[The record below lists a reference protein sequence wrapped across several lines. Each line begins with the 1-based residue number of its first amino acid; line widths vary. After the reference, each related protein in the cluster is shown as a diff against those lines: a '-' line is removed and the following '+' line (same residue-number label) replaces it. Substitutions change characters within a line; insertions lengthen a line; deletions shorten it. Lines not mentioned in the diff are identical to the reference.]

1 MSTTPQLGINWDDVT
16 AEITAVL
23 RDYLRVNTSNPPGN
37 EQAACEYLAPLLEAE
52 GYACDYV
59 EAGPGRVSLRTRL
72 AGSGQERPLML
83 LNHTDV
89 VPVQTEFWDVDPF
102 AAVEQDGMLWGRG
115 ALDMKGMGV
124 LELLVMLL
132 FKRLNLTPNRDIV
145 FLAVADEEAG
155 SAFGMEWLDQNR
167 QDWITE
173 PEYALNEGG
182 MGALN
187 MLGANRPVFACSPSE
202 KSPLWLKLRA
212 EGQPGHG
219 STPHADNAVER
230 LVRALYQV
238 QNWERAVTVQ
248 PHTAESIER
257 MRAGNAWTGSP
268 PSINK
273 LCQTYPAFAAVTRD
287 TISNTGAASGIK
299 HNVIPA
305 DAEATLDCRLL
316 PGETYDDFI
325 KQMRDVIDDDKVSV
339 EVVFGS
345 MGPSSSFET
354 EIVNVIEDV
363 VREQVEGALMV
374 PSTCV
379 GFTDSR
385 VLRRH
390 GVHSY
395 GFVPTLMD
403 ASLAAGVHGHNE
415 RTPIEGLNTGVQ
427 ILFEV
432 VRRFT
437 NAQRLTS

>member
-1 MSTTPQLGINWDDVT
+1 MTTTPQLGVNWDDVT
-16 AEITAVL
+16 AEITSVL
-23 RDYLRVNTSNPPGN
+23 RDYLRINTSNPPGN
-37 EQAACEYLAPLLEAE
+37 EQAAAEFLATLLEAE
-52 GYACDYV
+52 GYECEYV
-59 EAGPGRVSLRTRL
+59 EAGPGRVSMRTRL
-72 AGSGQERPLML
+72 NGSGEERPLML

-115 ALDMKGMGV
+115 ALDMKGMGT

-132 FKRLNLTPNRDIV
+132 FKRLNLTPNRDII

-155 SAFGMEWLDQNR
+155 SAYGMEWLDQNE
-167 QDWITE
+167 QGWITE
-173 PEYALNEGG
+173 PEFALNEGG

-187 MLGANRPVFACSPSE
+187 LLGSNRPVFACSPSE

-219 STPHADNAVER
+219 STPHSDNAVER
-230 LVRALYQV
+230 LVRALFAI
-238 QNWERAVTVQ
+238 QNWDRAVTVQ
-248 PHTAESIER
+248 PHTAEAIQR
-257 MRAGNAWTGSP
+257 MRDANAWAGSA
-268 PSINK
+268 PSLNR

-287 TISNTGAASGIK
+287 TISNTGATSGIK

-316 PGETYDDFI
+316 PGESYDDFI
-325 KQMRDVIDDDKVSV
+325 KNMRNVIDDEKVEV

-354 EIVNVIEDV
+354 EMVSVIEDV
-363 VREQVEGALMV
+363 VREQIEGALV
-374 PSTCV
+374 IPSTCV

-415 RTPIEGLNTGVQ
+415 RTPIEGLNTGIQ

-437 NAQRLTS
+437 NAQRL

>member
-1 MSTTPQLGINWDDVT
+1 MTTTPQLGVNWDDVT
-16 AEITAVL
+16 AEITSVL
-23 RDYLRVNTSNPPGN
+23 RDYLRINTSNPPGN
-37 EQAACEYLAPLLEAE
+37 EQAAAEFLATLLEAE
-52 GYACDYV
+52 GYECEFV
-59 EAGPGRVSLRTRL
+59 EAGPGRVSMRSRL
-72 AGSGQERPLML
+72 NGTGDERPLML

-89 VPVQTEFWDVDPF
+89 VPVQEEFWDVDPF

-115 ALDMKGMGV
+115 ALDMKGMGT

-155 SAFGMEWLDQNR
+155 SAYGMEWLDQNE
-167 QDWITE
+167 QGWITE
-173 PEYALNEGG
+173 PEFALNEGG

-187 MLGANRPVFACSPSE
+187 LLGSNRPVFSCSPSE

-219 STPHADNAVER
+219 STPHSDNAVER
-230 LVRALYQV
+230 LIRALFAI
-238 QNWERAVTVQ
+238 QNWDRAVTVQ
-248 PHTAESIER
+248 PHTAEAIQR
-257 MRAGNAWTGSP
+257 MRDANAWAGSA
-268 PSINK
+268 PSLNK

-287 TISNTGAASGIK
+287 TISNTGATSGIK

-316 PGETYDDFI
+316 PGESYDDFI
-325 KQMRDVIDDDKVSV
+325 KSMRDVIDDEKVNV

-354 EIVNVIEDV
+354 EMVSVIEDV
-363 VREQVEGALMV
+363 VREQVEGALV
-374 PSTCV
+374 IPSTCV

-415 RTPIEGLNTGVQ
+415 RTPIEGLNTGIQ

-437 NAQRLTS
+437 NAQRL

>member
-1 MSTTPQLGINWDDVT
+1 MTTTPQLGINWDDVT
-16 AEITAVL
+16 AEITSVL
-23 RDYLRVNTSNPPGN
+23 RDYLRINTSNPPGN
-37 EQAACEYLAPLLEAE
+37 EQAAAEFLAPILEAE
-52 GYACDYV
+52 GYECEYV
-59 EAGPGRVSLRTRL
+59 QAGPGRVSMRTRL
-72 AGSGQERPLML
+72 RGTGEQRPLML

-89 VPVQTEFWDVDPF
+89 VPVQEEFWDVDPF

-115 ALDMKGMGV
+115 ALDMKGMGT

-132 FKRLNLTPNRDIV
+132 FKRLNLTPNRDMV

-155 SAFGMEWLDQNR
+155 SSFGMEWLDQNEPE
-167 QDWITE
+167 WITE
-173 PEYALNEGG
+173 PEFALNEGG

-187 MLGANRPVFACSPSE
+187 MLGSNRPVFACSPSE

-219 STPHADNAVER
+219 STPHGDNAVER
-230 LVRALYQV
+230 LVRALFAV
-238 QNWERAVTVQ
+238 QNWDRAVTVQ
-248 PHTAESIER
+248 PHTAEAIQR
-257 MRAGNAWTGSP
+257 MRDANAWGGASP
-268 PSINK
+268 SFSK

-287 TISNTGAASGIK
+287 TISNTGATSGIK

-316 PGETYDDFI
+316 PGESYDDFI
-325 KQMRDVIDDDKVSV
+325 KSMRDVIDDAKVNV

-354 EIVNVIEDV
+354 EMVSVIEDV
-363 VREQVEGALMV
+363 VREQVEGALV
-374 PSTCV
+374 IPSTCV

-403 ASLAAGVHGHNE
+403 ASLASGVHGHNE
-415 RTPIEGLNTGVQ
+415 RTPIEGLNTGIQ

-437 NAQRLTS
+437 NAQQL

>member
-1 MSTTPQLGINWDDVT
+1 MTTTPQLGVNWDDVT
-16 AEITAVL
+16 AEITSVL
-23 RDYLRVNTSNPPGN
+23 RDYLRINTSNPPGN
-37 EQAACEYLAPLLEAE
+37 EQAAAEFLATHLEAE
-52 GYACDYV
+52 GYECEYV
-59 EAGPGRVSLRTRL
+59 EAGPGRVSMRTRL
-72 AGSGQERPLML
+72 NGSGEERPLML

-115 ALDMKGMGV
+115 ALDMKGMGT

-132 FKRLNLTPNRDIV
+132 FKRLNLTPNRDII

-155 SAFGMEWLDQNR
+155 SAYGMEWLDQNE
-167 QDWITE
+167 QGWITE
-173 PEYALNEGG
+173 PEFALNEGG

-187 MLGANRPVFACSPSE
+187 LLGSNRPVFACSPSE

-219 STPHADNAVER
+219 STPHSDNAVER
-230 LVRALYQV
+230 LVRALFAI
-238 QNWERAVTVQ
+238 QNWDRAVTVQ
-248 PHTAESIER
+248 PHTAEAIQR
-257 MRAGNAWTGSP
+257 MRDANAWAGSA
-268 PSINK
+268 PSLNK

-287 TISNTGAASGIK
+287 TISNTGATSGIK

-316 PGETYDDFI
+316 PGESYDDFI
-325 KQMRDVIDDDKVSV
+325 KNMRNVIDDEKVEV

-354 EIVNVIEDV
+354 EMVSVIEDV
-363 VREQVEGALMV
+363 VREQVEGALII

-415 RTPIEGLNTGVQ
+415 RTPIEGLNTGIQ

-437 NAQRLTS
+437 NAQRL

>member
-1 MSTTPQLGINWDDVT
+1 MTTTPHLGINWGDVT
-16 AEITAVL
+16 AEITSIL
-23 RDYLRVNTSNPPGN
+23 RDYLRINTSNPPGN
-37 EQAACEYLAPLLEAE
+37 EQAAAEYLAPILEAE
-52 GYACDYV
+52 GYECEYV
-59 EAGPGRVSLRTRL
+59 QAGPGRVSMRTRL
-72 AGSGQERPLML
+72 TGTGEERPLML

-89 VPVQTEFWDVDPF
+89 VPVQEEFWDVDPF
-102 AAVEQDGMLWGRG
+102 AAVERDGMLWGRG
-115 ALDMKGMGV
+115 ALDMKGMGT

-155 SAFGMEWLDQNR
+155 SSFGMEWLDQHEP
-167 QDWITE
+167 DWITE
-173 PEYALNEGG
+173 PEFALNEGG

-219 STPHADNAVER
+219 STPHGDNAVER
-230 LVRALYQV
+230 LIRALYAV
-238 QNWERAVTVQ
+238 QNWDRAVTVQ
-248 PHTAESIER
+248 PHTAEAIQR
-257 MRAGNAWTGSP
+257 MRDANAWGGASP
-268 PSINK
+268 SVSR

-287 TISNTGAASGIK
+287 TISNTGATSGIK

-305 DAEATLDCRLL
+305 DAEAMLDCRLL
-316 PGETYDDFI
+316 PGESYDDFI
-325 KQMRDVIDDDKVSV
+325 KGMRNVIDDEKVNV

-354 EIVNVIEDV
+354 EMVGVIEDV
-363 VREQVEGALMV
+363 VREQVEGALV
-374 PSTCV
+374 IPSTCV

-390 GVHSY
+390 GVHAY

-403 ASLAAGVHGHNE
+403 ASLASGVHGHNE
-415 RTPIEGLNTGVQ
+415 RTPIEGLNTGIQ

-437 NAQRLTS
+437 DAQRL

>member
-1 MSTTPQLGINWDDVT
+1 MTTTPELGINWGDVT
-16 AEITAVL
+16 AEITSVL
-23 RDYLRVNTSNPPGN
+23 RDYLRINTSNPPGN
-37 EQAACEYLAPLLEAE
+37 EQAAAEFLARILESE
-52 GYACDYV
+52 GYECEYV
-59 EAGPGRVSLRTRL
+59 EAGPGRVSMRTRL
-72 AGSGQERPLML
+72 VGTGDERPLML

-89 VPVQTEFWDVDPF
+89 VPVQEEFWDVDPF
-102 AAVEQDGMLWGRG
+102 AAVERDGMLWGRG
-115 ALDMKGMGV
+115 ALDMKGMGT

-155 SAFGMEWLDQNR
+155 SAYGMEWLDQNE
-167 QDWITE
+167 QGWVTE
-173 PEYALNEGG
+173 PEFALNEGG

-187 MLGANRPVFACSPSE
+187 LLGANRPVFACSPSE

-219 STPHADNAVER
+219 STPHGDNAVER
-230 LVRALYQV
+230 LIRALYAV
-238 QNWERAVTVQ
+238 QNWDRAVTVQ
-248 PHTAESIER
+248 PHTAEALQR
-257 MRAGNAWTGSP
+257 MRDANAWAGSA
-268 PSINK
+268 PSLNK

-287 TISNTGAASGIK
+287 TISNTGATSGIK

-316 PGETYDDFI
+316 PGESYDDFI
-325 KQMRDVIDDDKVSV
+325 KSMRDVIDDEKVEV

-354 EIVNVIEDV
+354 EMVSVIEDV
-363 VREQVEGALMV
+363 VREQVEGALV
-374 PSTCV
+374 IPSTCV

-415 RTPIEGLNTGVQ
+415 RTPIEGLNTGIQ

-437 NAQRLTS
+437 NAQRL

>member
-1 MSTTPQLGINWDDVT
+1 MTSTPHLGINWDDVT
-16 AEITAVL
+16 AEITSVL

-37 EQAACEYLAPLLEAE
+37 EQAAAEFLAPLLESE
-52 GYACDYV
+52 GYECEYV
-59 EAGPGRVSLRTRL
+59 QAGPGRVSMRTRL
-72 AGSGQERPLML
+72 KGTGEELPLML

-89 VPVQTEFWDVDPF
+89 VPVQEEFWDVDPF
-102 AAVEQDGMLWGRG
+102 AAVEQDEMLWGRG
-115 ALDMKGMGV
+115 ALDMKGMGT

-155 SAFGMEWLDQNR
+155 STFGMEWLDQN
-167 QDWITE
+167 QQEWITE
-173 PEYALNEGG
+173 PEFALNEGG

-187 MLGANRPVFACSPSE
+187 LLGSNRPVFACSPSE

-230 LVRALYQV
+230 LIRALYAV
-238 QNWERAVTVQ
+238 QNWDRAVTVQ
-248 PHTAESIER
+248 PHTAEALQR
-257 MRAGNAWTGSP
+257 MRDANAWAGSA
-268 PSINK
+268 PSVNK

-287 TISNTGAASGIK
+287 TISNTGATSGIK

-316 PGETYDDFI
+316 PGESYDDFI
-325 KQMRDVIDDDKVSV
+325 KGMRDVIDDEKVDI

-345 MGPSSSFET
+345 MGPASSFET
-354 EIVNVIEDV
+354 EMVSVIEDV
-363 VREQVEGALMV
+363 VREQVEGALV
-374 PSTCV
+374 IPSTCV

-403 ASLAAGVHGHNE
+403 ASLASGVHGHNE
-415 RTPIEGLNTGVQ
+415 RTPIEGLNTGMQ

-437 NAQRLTS
+437 NAQRL

>member
-1 MSTTPQLGINWDDVT
+1 MTTTPQLGVNWDDVT
-16 AEITAVL
+16 AEITSVL
-23 RDYLRVNTSNPPGN
+23 RDYLRINTSNPPGN
-37 EQAACEYLAPLLEAE
+37 EQAAAEFLALLLEAE
-52 GYACDYV
+52 GYECEYV
-59 EAGPGRVSLRTRL
+59 EAGPGRVSMRSRL
-72 AGSGQERPLML
+72 KGTGDERPLML

-89 VPVQTEFWDVDPF
+89 VPVQEEFWDVDPF

-115 ALDMKGMGV
+115 ALDMKGMGT
-124 LELLVMLL
+124 LELLIMLL

-155 SAFGMEWLDQNR
+155 SAYGMEWLDQNE
-167 QDWITE
+167 QGWITE
-173 PEYALNEGG
+173 PEFALNEGG

-187 MLGANRPVFACSPSE
+187 LLGSNRPVFSCSPSE

-219 STPHADNAVER
+219 STPHSDNAVER
-230 LVRALYQV
+230 LIRALFAI
-238 QNWERAVTVQ
+238 QNWDRAVTVQ
-248 PHTAESIER
+248 PHTAEAIQR
-257 MRAGNAWTGSP
+257 MRDANAWAGSA
-268 PSINK
+268 PSLNK

-287 TISNTGAASGIK
+287 TISNTGATSGIK

-316 PGETYDDFI
+316 PGESYDDFI
-325 KQMRDVIDDDKVSV
+325 KSMRDVIDDEKVSV

-354 EIVNVIEDV
+354 EMVSVIEDV
-363 VREQVEGALMV
+363 VREQVEGALV
-374 PSTCV
+374 IPSTCV

-415 RTPIEGLNTGVQ
+415 RTPIEGLNTGIQ

-437 NAQRLTS
+437 NAQRL

>member
-1 MSTTPQLGINWDDVT
+1 MTTTPQLGVNWDDVT
-16 AEITAVL
+16 AEITSVL
-23 RDYLRVNTSNPPGN
+23 RDYLRINTSNPPGN
-37 EQAACEYLAPLLEAE
+37 EQAAAEFLATLLEAE
-52 GYACDYV
+52 GYECEYV
-59 EAGPGRVSLRTRL
+59 EAGPGRVSMRTRL
-72 AGSGQERPLML
+72 NGSGEERPLML

-115 ALDMKGMGV
+115 ALDMKGMGT

-132 FKRLNLTPNRDIV
+132 FKRLNLTPNRDII

-155 SAFGMEWLDQNR
+155 SAYGMEWLDQNE
-167 QDWITE
+167 QGWITE
-173 PEYALNEGG
+173 PEFALNEGG

-187 MLGANRPVFACSPSE
+187 LLGSNRPVFACSPSE

-219 STPHADNAVER
+219 STPHSDNAVER
-230 LVRALYQV
+230 LVRALFAI
-238 QNWERAVTVQ
+238 QNWDRAVTVQ
-248 PHTAESIER
+248 PHTAEAIQR
-257 MRAGNAWTGSP
+257 MRDANAWAGSA
-268 PSINK
+268 PSLNR

-287 TISNTGAASGIK
+287 TISNTGATSGIK

-316 PGETYDDFI
+316 PGESYDDFI
-325 KQMRDVIDDDKVSV
+325 KNMRNVIDDEKVEV

-354 EIVNVIEDV
+354 EMVSVIEDV
-363 VREQVEGALMV
+363 VREQIEGALV
-374 PSTCV
+374 IPSTCV

-415 RTPIEGLNTGVQ
+415 RTPIEGLNTGIQ

-437 NAQRLTS
+437 NAQRF

>member
-1 MSTTPQLGINWDDVT
+1 MTTTPQLGVNWDDVT
-16 AEITAVL
+16 AEITSVL
-23 RDYLRVNTSNPPGN
+23 RDYLRINTSNPPGN
-37 EQAACEYLAPLLEAE
+37 EQAAAEFLATHLEAE
-52 GYACDYV
+52 GYECEYV
-59 EAGPGRVSLRTRL
+59 EAGPGRVSMRTRL
-72 AGSGQERPLML
+72 NGSGEERPLML

-115 ALDMKGMGV
+115 ALDMKGMGT

-132 FKRLNLTPNRDIV
+132 FKRLNLTPNRDII

-155 SAFGMEWLDQNR
+155 SAYGMEWLDQNE
-167 QDWITE
+167 QGWITE
-173 PEYALNEGG
+173 PEFALNEGG

-187 MLGANRPVFACSPSE
+187 LLGSNRPVFACSPSE

-219 STPHADNAVER
+219 STPHSDNAVER
-230 LVRALYQV
+230 LVRALFAI
-238 QNWERAVTVQ
+238 QNWDRAVTVQ
-248 PHTAESIER
+248 PHTAEAIQR
-257 MRAGNAWTGSP
+257 MRDANAWAGSA
-268 PSINK
+268 PSLNR

-287 TISNTGAASGIK
+287 TISNTGATSGIK

-316 PGETYDDFI
+316 PGESYDDFI
-325 KQMRDVIDDDKVSV
+325 KNMRNVIDDEKVEV

-354 EIVNVIEDV
+354 EMVSVIEDV
-363 VREQVEGALMV
+363 VREQIEGALV
-374 PSTCV
+374 IPSTCV

-415 RTPIEGLNTGVQ
+415 RTPIEGLNTGIQ

-437 NAQRLTS
+437 NAQRL

>member
-1 MSTTPQLGINWDDVT
+1 MTTTPPLGIDWDDVT
-16 AEITAVL
+16 AEITSTL
-23 RDYLRVNTSNPPGN
+23 RDYLRINTSNPPGN
-37 EQAACEYLAPLLEAE
+37 EQAAAEFLATLLEPEGYECEYA
-52 GYACDYV
+52 
-59 EAGPGRVSLRTRL
+59 EAGPGRVSMRTRL
-72 AGSGQERPLML
+72 PGAGDAAPLML

-89 VPVQTEFWDVDPF
+89 VPVQEEFWEVDPF
-102 AAVEQDGMLWGRG
+102 AAVERDGMLWGRG

-132 FKRLNLTPNRDIV
+132 FKRLKLTPNRDII

-155 SAFGMEWLDQNR
+155 SAYGMEWLDQHER
-167 QDWITE
+167 AWITE
-173 PEYALNEGG
+173 PEFALNEGG

-219 STPHADNAVER
+219 STPHGDNAVER

-238 QNWERAVTVQ
+238 QSWDHAVTIQ
-248 PHTAESIER
+248 PHTAETLQR
-257 MRAGNAWTGSP
+257 MRDAHAWSGAA
-268 PSINK
+268 PSVSK
-273 LCQTYPAFAAVTRD
+273 LCRTYPAFAAVTRD
-287 TISNTGAASGIK
+287 TISNTGATSGIK

-316 PGETYDDFI
+316 PDQSYDDFI
-325 KQMRDVIDDDKVSV
+325 KQMRDVIDDDKVEI

-345 MGPSSSFET
+345 NGPSSSFET
-354 EIVNVIEDV
+354 EMVSVIEDV
-363 VREQVEGALMV
+363 VHEQVEGALVV

-415 RTPIEGLNTGVQ
+415 RTPIEGLGTGIQ

-437 NAQRLTS
+437 NAQRL